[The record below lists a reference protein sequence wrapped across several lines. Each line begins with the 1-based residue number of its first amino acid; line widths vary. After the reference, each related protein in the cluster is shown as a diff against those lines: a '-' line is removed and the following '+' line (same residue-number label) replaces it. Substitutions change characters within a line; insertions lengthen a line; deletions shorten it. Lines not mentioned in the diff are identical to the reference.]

1 MEEELLNVVNKIEN
15 YNCVLNELHD
25 FYGEDI
31 SEIVKS
37 LLYKYCITSYDS
49 ASEKNKILNRV
60 GFFLNFEFYGFFD
73 KFNLDKDKLTTGLK
87 PVKYISLQDIDMVIR
102 NDYTTEYGRCYKHNF
117 LNIIEYLHLIIMVIK
132 RYVDRINKSLDTNS
146 DNSILTGYN
155 QFDLKQFNTLLVK
168 VQSFRDEVILN
179 VINALNINS
188 DTKESIIRLIK
199 EANNYRLT
207 EEDIAILY
215 KYIPLE
221 DNEDDIVNEI
231 VNNIYS
237 YKQVDT
243 SVLKNNKVKQYV

>member
-1 MEEELLNVVNKIEN
+1 MIYINKIES
-15 YNCVLNELHD
+15 YHYVLNELHD

-31 SEIVKS
+31 SEIVKA

-73 KFNLDKDKLTTGLK
+73 EYNLDKDKIKTGLE
-87 PVKYISLQDIDMVIR
+87 PVKYISLQDIDMIIR
-102 NDYTTEYGRCYKHNF
+102 NDYPTEYGRCYKHNF

-146 DNSILTGYN
+146 DNQILTGYN

-207 EEDIAILY
+207 EEDIDILH
-215 KYIPLE
+215 KYIQSD
-221 DNEDDIVNEI
+221 DNNDPVNEI

-237 YKQVDT
+237 YKQVDI
-243 SVLKNNKVKQYV
+243 SVLKSNKVKQYE